1 MGRPEHAITVAGAP
15 SSGSEP
21 EQFTARCSCGWSG
34 TGFTGQEA
42 RRAAEADGEEHLMR
56 AGRSSDGYDPRWPA
70 DD

>member
-1 MGRPEHAITVAGAP
+1 MDRPGHSITVVDAD

-21 EQFTARCSCGWSG
+21 GQAMARCSCGWSG

-42 RRAAEADGEEHLMR
+42 RRAAEADGQEHLMR
-56 AGRSSDGYDPRWPA
+56 AERSPDGYDPRWPA